1 MLNRIIQQFKGDSL
15 KSNLMRGGLASIAIK
30 IFGLGLS
37 LLTAII
43 LARTLGPEQYG
54 VYSYVLAIVSILA
67 IPAMFGLPSLIVRET
82 AKAEVKQE
90 WGLMRGL
97 WSWANRIT
105 ASLSLLITLIAA
117 VVLWLNR
124 DSFSQIQFLTFAW
137 GIAFIPL
144 SALAAL
150 RGASLRGLRKV
161 IQGQLPEQV
170 LKPAL
175 FILMLAVVGLTG
187 VAELTAESAMML
199 NALSAGVAFVFGA
212 WLLLRVKPKQLNTTE
227 REFERKAWVASVIPL
242 AMVAGLDILV
252 TETDIVMLGIFR
264 TAEEV
269 GIYRVAMQGGL
280 LAAIGISATNMIIA
294 PYISKF
300 AYSKDIISLEKL
312 AKQSARLAFLIAF
325 SATVVF
331 AIFGEFLLSVVFGEA
346 YLEAYWPLLFLAA
359 GQIVHAGMG
368 AGGSIL
374 NMSGYEKGTLITLVL
389 AAICNVALNWIFI
402 PIWGIYGAALATFLS
417 IVFRKIVLWILVYI
431 YLKIDSS
438 AIGLT
443 LSKYGVKKEY
453 NE

>member
-1 MLNRIIQQFKGDSL
+1 MLNRITQQFKGDSL

-30 IFGLGLS
+30 IFGLGFS

-82 AKAEVKQE
+82 AKAEAKQE
-90 WGLMRGL
+90 WGKMRGL
-97 WSWANRIT
+97 WFWANSIT
-105 ASLSLLITLIAA
+105 ASLSLVIAIIAA
-117 VVLWLNR
+117 LVLWLNR
-124 DSFSQIQFLTFAW
+124 ENFTEMQFLTFAW

-187 VAELTAESAMML
+187 FAQLAAESAMML
-199 NALSAGVAFVFGA
+199 NALSAGVAFMFGA
-212 WLLLRVKPKQLNTTE
+212 WLLLRVKPKQLNSAE
-227 REFERKAWVASVIPL
+227 REFERKAWMASVIPL

-280 LAAIGISATNMIIA
+280 LAAIGVSATNMIIA

-331 AIFGEFLLSVVFGEA
+331 AIFGEFLLSVVFGDA
-346 YLEAYWPLLFLAA
+346 YLGAYWPLLFLAA
-359 GQIVHAGMG
+359 GQAVHAGMG

-374 NMSGYEKGTLITLVL
+374 NMSGYEKGTLITLIL
-389 AAICNVALNWIFI
+389 AATCNVILNWIFI
-402 PIWGIYGAALATFLS
+402 PIWGIYGAAIATFLS
-417 IVFRKIVLWILVYI
+417 IVFRKIVLWILVYK
-431 YLKIDSS
+431 YLRIDSS
-438 AIGLT
+438 AIGLS
-443 LSKYGVKKEY
+443 LSKHKVKQGI
-453 NE
+453 

>member
-1 MLNRIIQQFKGDSL
+1 
-15 KSNLMRGGLASIAIK
+15 MRGGIVSIAIK
-30 IFGLGLS
+30 VLGLGFS
-37 LLTAII
+37 LLTAIV
-43 LARTLGPEQYG
+43 LARVLGPEQYG

-90 WGLMRGL
+90 WGKMRGL
-97 WSWANRIT
+97 WFWANSIT
-105 ASLSLLITLIAA
+105 ASLSVVIAIIAA
-117 VVLWLNR
+117 LVLWFNR
-124 DSFSQIQFLTFAW
+124 ENFTEMQFLTFAW

-187 VAELTAESAMML
+187 FAQLTAESAMML
-199 NALSAGVAFVFGA
+199 NALSAGMAFVFGA
-212 WLLLRVKPKQLNTTE
+212 WLLLRVKPKQLNTAD
-227 REFERKAWVASVIPL
+227 REFERKAWMTSVIPL

-252 TETDIVMLGIFR
+252 TETDIIMLGIFR

-312 AKQSARLAFLIAF
+312 AKQSARLAFLIAL

-331 AIFGEFLLSVVFGEA
+331 AIFGELLLSAVFGDA
-346 YLEAYWPLLFLAA
+346 YLGAYWPLLFLAA
-359 GQIVHAGMG
+359 GQVVHAGMG

-374 NMSGYEKGTLITLVL
+374 NMSGYEKGTLITLIL
-389 AAICNVALNWIFI
+389 AATCNVILNWIFI
-402 PIWGIYGAALATFLS
+402 PIWGIYGAAIATFLS
-417 IVFRKIVLWILVYI
+417 IVFRKIVLWILVYK
-431 YLKIDSS
+431 YLRIDSS
-438 AIGLT
+438 AIGLS
-443 LSKYGVKKEY
+443 LSKHKVKQGI
-453 NE
+453 